1 MTVLINPVSP
11 CFIQDYG
18 LICALGEGKLAVS
31 EALAAW
37 QAEGISPL
45 DTEHQALS
53 DGRLTPVGRVRSEL
67 PPVSDALAAYD
78 SRNNR
83 LLLAALAQIQP
94 KLDELKARVGADRIA
109 IVLGTSTAGIA
120 EAELAVAA
128 CERGASLP
136 PAFDYRQ
143 QELGSPSEFL
153 ARQLAL
159 TGPAY
164 TISTA
169 CSSSARAFISG
180 QRLLAAG
187 MADAV
192 IVGGADS
199 LCGLTLNGFDSLES
213 LSLTRCR
220 PFGEARRGINIGE
233 GAALFVLSQTPAP
246 LALLGAGESSDAW
259 HISAPHPEGLGAEAA
274 MRMALCQGGIDASE
288 LDYINLHGTA
298 TRLNDEMESRALARL
313 FGEGETAPCSSSKM
327 LTGHC
332 LGAAGAIEAALCCL
346 LMELGQAAPD
356 QGSVQDPALVPIQLV
371 QGGGPAFSSKSLA
384 DPITLALSNSFA
396 FGGNNVSLLLGRRD
410 LACPDGERG
419 LAAQEMTTEHE

>member
-1 MTVLINPVSP
+1 MTQAMTPISP
-11 CFIQDYG
+11 CYIQAYG
-18 LICALGEGKLAVS
+18 LICALGEGKAAVS
-31 EALAAW
+31 TALTTW

-45 DTEHQALS
+45 DTEQQALS
-53 DGRLTPVGRVRSEL
+53 DGRLTPVGRVREAL
-67 PPVSDALAAYD
+67 PPVPDTLAAYD

-83 LLLAALAQIQP
+83 LLLAALAQIRP
-94 KLDELKARVGADRIA
+94 SVDALVTRLGADRIA

-128 CERGASLP
+128 RERGTSLP
-136 PAFDYRQ
+136 AAFDYRQ

-164 TISTA
+164 TLSTA

-187 MADAV
+187 LADAV

-213 LSLTRCR
+213 LSLARCR
-220 PFGEARRGINIGE
+220 PFAADRRGINIGE
-233 GAALFVLSQTPAP
+233 GAALFLLSQAPAP

-259 HISAPHPEGLGAEAA
+259 HISAPHPEGVGAEAA
-274 MRMALCQGGIDASE
+274 MRMALQQGGVEARA

-313 FGEGETAPCSSSKM
+313 FGGDETAPCSSSKM

-346 LMELGQAAPD
+346 LMELGLPAPG
-356 QGSVQDPALVPIQLV
+356 QGGVQDAALAQIELV
-371 QGGGPAFSSKSLA
+371 QGRGSALA
-384 DPITLALSNSFA
+384 GEPLALTLSNSFA

-410 LACPDGERG
+410 VAGSAEGTAPLAT
-419 LAAQEMTTEHE
+419 QEMNTDHE